1 MFAVALLPEA
11 VDHMQ
16 SVVVL
21 QTLSTDCKQ
30 MSEIGEDED
39 VKD

>member
-16 SVVVL
+16 SVVL